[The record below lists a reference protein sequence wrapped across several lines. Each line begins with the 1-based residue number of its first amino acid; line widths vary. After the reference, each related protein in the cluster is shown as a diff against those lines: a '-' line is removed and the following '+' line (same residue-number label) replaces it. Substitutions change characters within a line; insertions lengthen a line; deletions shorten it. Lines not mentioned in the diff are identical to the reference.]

1 MLLVLTGT
9 FWISRPLGLSN
20 ALNVDICMKPGWSF
34 EPTFFLAS
42 KLVFPFGCRGL
53 CMGEAGMSLPRRYM
67 EPFDAGLDDI
77 VSPSVNVYFCAP
89 VVEMLF
95 SEDRCH
101 ERVLAEG

>member
-1 MLLVLTGT
+1 
-9 FWISRPLGLSN
+9 
-20 ALNVDICMKPGWSF
+20 
-34 EPTFFLAS
+34 
-42 KLVFPFGCRGL
+42 
-53 CMGEAGMSLPRRYM
+53 M

-101 ERVLAEG
+101 ERVLAAVQI